1 MTLSIAARC
10 PRTGTLGIAIA
21 SSSPAVAARC
31 CHLRA
36 GVGVVATQNVTDPRL
51 GPRGLDLMAGGLG
64 ATAALDALCL
74 GTPHIAFRQLVV
86 IDANGGSAV
95 FSGLRALG
103 VVDAATG
110 EGVAV
115 AGNLLAGTEVLPAM
129 LEAFTSL
136 GAQSLGDRLVG
147 AMRAGVA
154 QGGEAGPLRSAG
166 LLLADAP
173 SWPVADLRI
182 DWQDQPV
189 EALAALW
196 QLWQPQMAAYV
207 TRALDPEAAPSFGV
221 VGDESAAPPFASADV
236 VGRESFGH
244 SAAAKGATRP

>member
-10 PRTGTLGIAIA
+10 ARTGTLGIAIA

-31 CHLRA
+31 GHVRA

-64 ATAALDALCL
+64 ATAALDALCQAA
-74 GTPHIAFRQLVV
+74 PHIAFRQLAV

-95 FSGLRALG
+95 FTGDRALG
-103 VVDAATG
+103 VAGATAG

-115 AGNLLAGTEVLPAM
+115 AGNLLAGEEVLPAL
-129 LEAFTSL
+129 LEAF
-136 GAQSLGDRLVG
+136 GALVAHPLGDRLVG
-147 AMRAGVA
+147 ALQAGVA
-154 QGGEAGPLRSAG
+154 KGGEAGPLRSAG

-173 SWPVADLRI
+173 AWPVADLRI

-189 EALAALW
+189 AALAALW

-207 TRALDPEAAPSFGV
+207 ARALDPEAAP
-221 VGDESAAPPFASADV
+221 AFAVA
-236 VGRESFGH
+236 GNQ
-244 SAAAKGATRP
+244 